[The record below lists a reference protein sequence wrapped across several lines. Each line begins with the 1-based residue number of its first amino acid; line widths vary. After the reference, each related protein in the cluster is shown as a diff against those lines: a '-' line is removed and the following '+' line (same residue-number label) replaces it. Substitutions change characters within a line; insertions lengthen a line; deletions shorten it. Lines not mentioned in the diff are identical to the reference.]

1 MLLALLIAAQAA
13 APAPA
18 PDIALDV
25 RVQARELR
33 IDQRGQATL
42 ELRASPDGGTAQ
54 NVDKPEANGR
64 RRLRNVDVRVQAEA
78 RIADPAATPTTA
90 TETQSPQ

>member
-1 MLLALLIAAQAA
+1 MLLVLLVAAQAA
-13 APAPA
+13 SPA

-33 IDQRGQATL
+33 IEQRGQASL
-42 ELRASPDGGTAQ
+42 ELRASPDGGTTQ
-54 NVDKPEANGR
+54 TVDKPQANGR

-78 RIADPAATPTTA
+78 RIADPAQAVPV
-90 TETQSPQ
+90 TETGSPQ

>member
-1 MLLALLIAAQAA
+1 MLLVLLVAAQAA
-13 APAPA
+13 SPA

-33 IDQRGQATL
+33 IEQRGQASL
-42 ELRASPDGGTAQ
+42 ELRASPDGGTTR
-54 NVDKPEANGR
+54 NVDKPQANGR

-78 RIADPAATPTTA
+78 RIADPAQAVPA
-90 TETQSPQ
+90 AETGRPQ